1 MFDTGRLS
9 LDPEGDGKVA
19 CAKIQSARIG
29 YRDVIVSAVEG
40 KPVTELSR
48 GPSRAV
54 DEGSG
59 MTRSRTICACRAA
72 ALVEGERGD
81 LIWRRRICCY
91 RVKGQSV
98 GHRSVWVFAP

>member
-1 MFDTGRLS
+1 MVVG
-9 LDPEGDGKVA
+9 
-19 CAKIQSARIG
+19 
-29 YRDVIVSAVEG
+29 AVEG

-72 ALVEGERGD
+72 ALIEGERGH
-81 LIWRRRICCY
+81 LICRRARWLRCDREANGNKSVVSGVAGRINASH
-91 RVKGQSV
+91 VIGVAGSIGQA
-98 GHRSVWVFAP
+98 GNRSGMIWSRLWS